1 MNQKKIFKICS
12 VIMALSGITIL
23 FSSLYPILSYEWD
36 ASQKYPILISPLVD
50 EDTGD
55 FKFSGSDSAR
65 LETWFPAEN
74 SKDFGATSK
83 TYYTVTIPKLKIS
96 DATVAI
102 GSDDLK
108 DSLVQYPG
116 TALPGKVGNTVVFG
130 HSILPQ
136 YFEPSNYMSIFST
149 LYTLKKGDE
158 IFADF
163 DGVTYKYRVES
174 IFEVKPTDIQIL
186 EQNSSDSYLSLVTCS
201 PPGHPLKPRRL
212 IVRARLVPPQL
223 DTSRVS
229 YGGEDLL
236 PNDRLFLPEP
246 IFLRL

>member
-1 MNQKKIFKICS
+1 MNQKLIFKICS
-12 VIMALSGITIL
+12 AIMALSGVTIL

-50 EDTGD
+50 ESTGD
-55 FKFSGSDSAR
+55 FKFSGSDSSK
-65 LETWFPAEN
+65 LESWFPVEN

-83 TYYTVTIPKLKIS
+83 TYYTVTIPKLKIN

-108 DSLVQYPG
+108 DSLIQYPG
-116 TALPGKVGNTVVFG
+116 TALPGKIGNAVVFG
-130 HSILPQ
+130 HSVLPQ
-136 YFEPSNYMSIFST
+136 YFNPDNYMSIFST

-158 IFADF
+158 VFADF

-174 IFEVKPTDIQIL
+174 MFEVKPTDIQIL
-186 EQNSSDSYLSLVTCS
+186 EQNSSNSYLSLVTCS

-212 IVRARLVPPQL
+212 IVRAKLVPPQL
-223 DTSRVS
+223 DTSKVS
-229 YGGEDLL
+229 DNGSNNLAK
-236 PNDRLFLPEP
+236 N
-246 IFLRL
+246 